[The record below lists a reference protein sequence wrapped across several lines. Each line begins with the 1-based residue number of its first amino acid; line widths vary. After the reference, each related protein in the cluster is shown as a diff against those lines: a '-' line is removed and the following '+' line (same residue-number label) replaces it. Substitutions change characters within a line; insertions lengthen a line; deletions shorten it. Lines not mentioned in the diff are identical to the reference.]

1 MPTDT
6 PDTARRGAAR
16 LWIALW
22 RDLAPTDQRRLKIA
36 GVAMLVGSILTAF
49 VPVIVGGFV
58 DAVLRDDKSV
68 ELSSAL
74 TPLLILG
81 GALTGISLLEVV
93 RHQLVHMVTTSF
105 QSDARQSIYSA
116 LMRWDLIRYIDGAR
130 GAIYGRANRSVE
142 GAERLIKLGAADLLP
157 AVTVALFAIVLAVVR
172 YGVTGLVMALVVP
185 LGFALV
191 AWQVRSQN
199 GIRVE
204 VARAKERIDGDV
216 AAWLG
221 LLDVIRT
228 TGTEFFFNQRVREE
242 CLDLRS
248 KELRHHIAMSRFDF
262 AKTVNEAIWLIVTLA
277 VALQLNPTI
286 TAGELTGIVL
296 LYLAVTK
303 PLRELHRVIDE
314 GAESAL
320 QAHDLL
326 EDLEVPHDASYTRS
340 TEKLGAVATDEALNL
355 HDVAFEHGA
364 GATATGVLRGLS
376 MTIRRGERV
385 GVVGTTG
392 CGKST
397 LLKILARLL
406 HGASGSI
413 HVNGRPLQSI
423 ARDELVEI
431 VGYVSQQPLLF
442 QGTVRENLLM
452 GREDITDED
461 LARACSRANMHAD
474 ILRMPC
480 GYDTMIGE
488 EGAKLSGGQRQ
499 RLCLARALIRT
510 PPIMLLDEPTSA
522 LDGPS
527 QTVVQEAIDGLDD
540 VTMLIVAHRLQT
552 LRSMDRII
560 VLDQGRIVE
569 QGTFAELEAADGTF
583 SQMLEGERRV
593 TSGAEHSVAEAV
605 S

>member
-1 MPTDT
+1 M
-6 PDTARRGAAR
+6 
-16 LWIALW
+16 
-22 RDLAPTDQRRLKIA
+22 
-36 GVAMLVGSILTAF
+36 
-49 VPVIVGGFV
+49 
-58 DAVLRDDKSV
+58 
-68 ELSSAL
+68 
-74 TPLLILG
+74 
-81 GALTGISLLEVV
+81 
-93 RHQLVHMVTTSF
+93 
-105 QSDARQSIYSA
+105 
-116 LMRWDLIRYIDGAR
+116 
-130 GAIYGRANRSVE
+130 
-142 GAERLIKLGAADLLP
+142 
-157 AVTVALFAIVLAVVR
+157 
-172 YGVTGLVMALVVP
+172 
-185 LGFALV
+185 
-191 AWQVRSQN
+191 
-199 GIRVE
+199 
-204 VARAKERIDGDV
+204 
-216 AAWLG
+216 
-221 LLDVIRT
+221 
-228 TGTEFFFNQRVREE
+228 
-242 CLDLRS
+242 
-248 KELRHHIAMSRFDF
+248 
-262 AKTVNEAIWLIVTLA
+262 
-277 VALQLNPTI
+277 
-286 TAGELTGIVL
+286 
-296 LYLAVTK
+296 
-303 PLRELHRVIDE
+303 
-314 GAESAL
+314 
-320 QAHDLL
+320 
-326 EDLEVPHDASYTRS
+326 
-340 TEKLGAVATDEALNL
+340 
-355 HDVAFEHGA
+355 
-364 GATATGVLRGLS
+364 
-376 MTIRRGERV
+376 
-385 GVVGTTG
+385 
-392 CGKST
+392 
-397 LLKILARLL
+397 
-406 HGASGSI
+406 
-413 HVNGRPLQSI
+413 NGRPLQSI